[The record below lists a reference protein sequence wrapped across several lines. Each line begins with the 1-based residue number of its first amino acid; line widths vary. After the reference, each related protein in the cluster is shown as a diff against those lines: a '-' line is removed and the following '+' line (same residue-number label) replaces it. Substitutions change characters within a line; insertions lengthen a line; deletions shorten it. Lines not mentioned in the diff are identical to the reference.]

1 MRIGAARAEINK
13 AFAGIDRTVLGSV
26 AIVTLISTLRRAIDT
41 RLRPPFD
48 KCLLDVDVT
57 FSREPR
63 EDDAAAAIRERLAA
77 LANEDAK
84 LRSSGPL
91 HAEIEKPCDAF
102 R

>member
-1 MRIGAARAEINK
+1 MRIRAPRAEINK
-13 AFAGIDRTVLGSV
+13 AFAGIDRTVLGRV
-26 AIVTLISTLRRAIDT
+26 AIFGLINTLRRTIDT
-41 RLRPPFD
+41 RLQPPFD
-48 KCLLDVDVT
+48 KCLLDLDVT

-63 EDDAAAAIRERLAA
+63 EDYAAAAMRERLAA

-91 HAEIEKPCDAF
+91 HVAIEKPREAF